1 MKDIVTKR
9 KRKEKIEIGM
19 RDKNRERCTQ
29 REIEKQGKRDERE
42 AVVRFI
48 FLKRSFQ

>member
-1 MKDIVTKR
+1 
-9 KRKEKIEIGM
+9 M

-48 FLKRSFQ
+48 FYFLKKKFPIGKDNED